1 MNIVFRVD
9 ASLNMGTG
17 HLMRCLTLADA
28 LKTAGHQC
36 HFVCRE
42 HPGNMN
48 STVLQK
54 GHTLSV
60 LPAPSI
66 QQHVATALPAHAG
79 WLGASWQE
87 DAQQT
92 QHHLSAG
99 QPVDW
104 LIVDHYAL
112 DLRWESQ
119 LAAHCKKLMVIDDLA
134 DRDHACHVLLDQSQG
149 RQEEDYSAKVPKGCL
164 QLLGPQFALLRPEFA
179 LMRKQSLLRRKH
191 PHIHN
196 LLITMGGIDAHNA
209 TGQVLA
215 ALQALA
221 QSHWNIQVIM
231 GATAPWCEAVKTV
244 AHAMPCPT
252 SVLINTP
259 RMAQLMSEADIAIGA
274 AGSTSWERCCLGLPS
289 LMLILADN
297 QREVAHQLKAVGAA
311 TVIESV
317 DQIAAQ
323 LPGEF
328 ERMCSSSKLRQMSEA
343 AKNITDGRGAER
355 VVNLLRR

>member
-28 LKTAGHQC
+28 LKTAGHQS
-36 HFVCRE
+36 HFICRE
-42 HPGNMN
+42 HPGNLN
-48 STVLQK
+48 TTVLQK

-66 QQHVATALPAHAG
+66 QQHVANAHPAHAG

-87 DAQQT
+87 DALQT
-92 QHHLSAG
+92 QYQLPAG
-99 QPVDW
+99 KSVDW

-119 LAAHCKKLMVIDDLA
+119 LAGQCKKLMVIDDLA
-134 DRDHACHVLLDQSQG
+134 DRDHVCHALLDQSLG
-149 RQEEDYSAKVPKGCL
+149 RKEEDYFAKVPTDCM
-164 QLLGPQFALLRPEFA
+164 QLLGPQFALLRPEFPQ
-179 LMRKQSLLRRKH
+179 MRNQSLTRRKH
-191 PHIHN
+191 PHIRN
-196 LLITMGGIDAHNA
+196 LLISMGGIDAHNA

-215 ALQALA
+215 ALQALV
-221 QSHWNIQVIM
+221 QPHWNIQVVL
-231 GATAPWCEAVKTV
+231 GTTAPWREAVQTL
-244 AHAMPCPT
+244 AHTMPCAT
-252 SVLINTP
+252 NVLINTSH
-259 RMAQLMSEADIAIGA
+259 MAQLMSEADIAIGA

-297 QREVAHQLKAVGAA
+297 QREVAHHLKAVGAA
-311 TVIESV
+311 TLVESV
-317 DQIAAQ
+317 DEIAAQ

-328 ERMCSSSKLRQMSEA
+328 QRMCSSSQLRQMSDA
-343 AKNITDGRGAER
+343 AKNITDGHGAER
-355 VVNLLRR
+355 VANILKL